1 MSTGQTAT
9 TSMTAIEFAR
19 LADDGQRREL
29 LAGEVPGKG
38 DL

>member
-1 MSTGQTAT
+1 MTAT
-9 TSMTAIEFAR
+9 AFAR
-19 LADDGQRREL
+19 LADDGKRREL